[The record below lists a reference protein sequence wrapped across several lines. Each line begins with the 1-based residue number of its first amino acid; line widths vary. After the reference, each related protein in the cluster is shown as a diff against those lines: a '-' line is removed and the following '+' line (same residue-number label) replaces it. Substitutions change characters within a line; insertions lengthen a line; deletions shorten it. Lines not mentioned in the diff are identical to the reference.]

1 MNQEPYQLIE
11 IYKLQSQ
18 LANDISNRKIAVN
31 RYYLIVLS
39 LVLVALATM
48 LKSDENS
55 NMQIIF
61 DVVSIDTIIIII
73 GIIGLILS
81 GMWFK
86 NIHSYIVK
94 NFKKYESIKKW
105 EKEMEYKIIEEEY
118 KLPEYKRSKNYFQQS
133 QYELI
138 TPLVFCVIFAVITVF
153 GARTFD
159 YMLIRIVLRVIA
171 LVTIVFIT
179 SPYIVFFLEVKNYM
193 RNKEK
198 E

>member
-1 MNQEPYQLIE
+1 M
-11 IYKLQSQ
+11 
-18 LANDISNRKIAVN
+18 
-31 RYYLIVLS
+31 IVLS

-48 LKSDENS
+48 LKSDEKS
-55 NMQIIF
+55 NMQIIL
-61 DVVSIDTIIIII
+61 DVVSIDTIIIIT

-94 NFKKYESIKKW
+94 NFKKYETIKEW

-118 KLPEYKRSKNYFQQS
+118 KLPEYKTSKNYFQQS

-159 YMLIRIVLRVIA
+159 YLHLRIVLRVIT
-171 LVTIVFIT
+171 LVIIVFIT
-179 SPYIVFFLEVKNYM
+179 TPYIVFLFEVNDYIK
-193 RNKEK
+193 NKEK